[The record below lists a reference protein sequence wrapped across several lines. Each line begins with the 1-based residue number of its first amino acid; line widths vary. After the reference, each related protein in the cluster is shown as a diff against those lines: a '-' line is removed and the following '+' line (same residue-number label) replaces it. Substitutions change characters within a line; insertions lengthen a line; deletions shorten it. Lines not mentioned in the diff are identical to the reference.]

1 MKENP
6 HHGRPV
12 YTSGDE
18 FCTNSARGCRF
29 CTEMHVSYSL
39 HVVLYVSVQMY
50 SSWKIDLR
58 SVLHVPVTVQMY
70 SSWKIDL
77 RSALRH
83 HRLCCVL
90 LRIPEVQ
97 TPHEGRERTKRR
109 SPASSTGGVPKL
121 ELVNPPYPVLVEI
134 VLHTALVYFVNL
146 HAPMNMTQVSSQ
158 VWNGGLECAID
169 IRIILAST
177 SVVGGRRCGRR

>member
-1 MKENP
+1 MADSS
-6 HHGRPV
+6 
-12 YTSGDE
+12 YMLSGDE

-58 SVLHVPVTVQMY
+58 SVLHVPVPVQMY

-90 LRIPEVQ
+90 LRIPDCSGDAAGTQ
-97 TPHEGRERTKRR
+97 
-109 SPASSTGGVPKL
+109 L
-121 ELVNPPYPVLVEI
+121 
-134 VLHTALVYFVNL
+134 
-146 HAPMNMTQVSSQ
+146 TQVCQGRVRVMAVASP
-158 VWNGGLECAID
+158 D
-169 IRIILAST
+169 I
-177 SVVGGRRCGRR
+177 CGCRLDDSPFQTMYRALLSCGPDGD